1 MYWISTDFKQQF
13 LDLSPTFFRGARFE
27 AFLGA
32 FAKPLQTLADTT
44 LYQMQHDSRVIYL
57 EKLLNEYLQVSTYNP
72 NSHIATRQVY
82 IVDAPQAT
90 KNYIYQTE
98 ENSPAYL
105 GTVYLDREVA
115 QDQYQFIIKIPASIS
130 FNEARLRALVDFYK
144 LSGKRYLIETY

>member
-1 MYWISTDFKQQF
+1 MFWISTDFKQQL
-13 LDLSPTFFRGARFE
+13 LDLSPTFFRGERFE
-27 AFLGA
+27 AFLGS

-57 EKLLNEYLQVSTYNP
+57 EKLLNEYLEVSTYNP

-82 IVDAPQAT
+82 IEDAPQAP
-90 KNYIYQTE
+90 KNYIYQPE
-98 ENSPAYL
+98 ESSPVYL
-105 GTVYLDREVA
+105 GTVYLDREVE

>member
-13 LDLSPTFFRGARFE
+13 LDLSPTFFRGERFE
-27 AFLGA
+27 AFYAA

-44 LYQMQHDSRVIYL
+44 LYQMQHDGTVIYL
-57 EKLLNEYLQVSTYNP
+57 EKVLNEYLEISTYNP

-82 IVDAPQAT
+82 IEDAPQAT

-98 ENSPAYL
+98 ENSPVYL

-115 QDQYQFIIKIPASIS
+115 QDQYQFIIKIPASIT

>member
-1 MYWISTDFKQQF
+1 M
-13 LDLSPTFFRGARFE
+13 
-27 AFLGA
+27 
-32 FAKPLQTLADTT
+32 
-44 LYQMQHDSRVIYL
+44 
-57 EKLLNEYLQVSTYNP
+57 QVSTYNP

-82 IVDAPQAT
+82 IVDGPQAT

-105 GTVYLDREVA
+105 GSVYLDREVA